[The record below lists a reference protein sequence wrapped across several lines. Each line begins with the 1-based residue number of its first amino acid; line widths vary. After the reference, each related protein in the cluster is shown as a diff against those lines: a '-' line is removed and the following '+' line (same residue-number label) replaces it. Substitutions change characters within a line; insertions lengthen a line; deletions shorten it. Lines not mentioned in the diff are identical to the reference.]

1 MGVERKIEL
10 RYHVF
15 NFSNFVFQGSY
26 FCQWFTDWGARGGV
40 NLVVSIVVNDL
51 MVEVV
56 IYVVLANHD
65 SWILAMSGCASF
77 ASSTGRFL
85 GIAPNLTTATSGACL
100 VTL

>member
-65 SWILAMSGCASF
+65 TDMKQFCQSGKMVFS
-77 ASSTGRFL
+77 
-85 GIAPNLTTATSGACL
+85 
-100 VTL
+100 